1 MTLQRIGP
9 YPLEENGGVPM
20 RFVTPISPFPRHF
33 KSANAGS
40 WHPPLTRTQDY
51 RPPGNFKTPRPA
63 GPGASY
69 GCQVEGSVASSTT
82 DGAYDRDSV
91 YGAVIDRDPK
101 AAVIVPSRSTAGR
114 ARRLKPSPRNGT
126 IVSGISPTKTGWGTA
141 GSRPPSDVT
150 GRSSVT
156 GRAFVKPAIAPP
168 GMPPPPT
175 S

>member
-1 MTLQRIGP
+1 
-9 YPLEENGGVPM
+9 M

-141 GSRPPSDVT
+141 GSRPAIRRYRPVIGHGPRLRKAGYRT
-150 GRSSVT
+150 AGHAAAAHILNRTLELGRPICVC
-156 GRAFVKPAIAPP
+156 IA
-168 GMPPPPT
+168 
-175 S
+175 